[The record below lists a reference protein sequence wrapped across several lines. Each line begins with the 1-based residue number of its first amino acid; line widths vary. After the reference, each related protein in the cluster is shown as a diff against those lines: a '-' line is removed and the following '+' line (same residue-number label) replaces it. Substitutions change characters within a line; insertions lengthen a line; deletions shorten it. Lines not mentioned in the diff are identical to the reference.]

1 MTSNQGI
8 QLRDYQIAA
17 INDIIRA
24 IIEKKNTVLQLPTG
38 TGKTTIIAEVIRLW
52 RAQHSKNQR
61 ALVIVHRIELVE
73 QIIER
78 FLQFGITAG
87 KIKAGEPVNTN
98 FQIQVGLIQSLR
110 NPARRPVT
118 LGLIIVDEAHH
129 INASS
134 YSDLISYY
142 ESYKPTVIGVTAT
155 PSRLDGK
162 PLGDVFSQL
171 FEYGQITNFINS
183 GYLSPMKHYATG
195 FPELKKIRV
204 KSTGDYDEKALVAEM
219 SNEKIMANLI
229 KGYEMHAPNKKMIVF
244 AVNTDHAVNIA
255 NRYCSSGF
263 SAVALDYRT
272 DSNIRRQTVEDF
284 KIGRIQILVNVNLFT
299 EGFDCP
305 DVEVIQLARPT
316 KSLNLYLQMVGRGMR
331 IFPGKECGIILDN
344 AKLWEEHGLVSRERN
359 WTITGLNKSADKNIK
374 VRLKNESDEESNRDI
389 EIPQESNHLELIE
402 IVDDIIEIASETK
415 HLDEISRVLLIPNFI
430 YTLKRK
436 LEGSFFFSENNLSL
450 ETDKVLMSHYITGQ
464 KMSKRA
470 FCRLIGLNIKSDQ
483 KTISTKKIISQW
495 NNTFTDSL
503 NLENT
508 IINWCYNFIFCWSE
522 KQSFYDPIL
531 DEVMP
536 NETLMEILSAFH
548 ERKSFRL
555 LDLSEEFKNSIT
567 KQITME
573 QVEEIREQIIKKHY
587 DNITRDLRELDTGFI
602 EMADANIMLNQKQLT
617 IITTEETNNMDREVT
632 LEPLVTV
639 SGNKE
644 YRLAK
649 VATELNRSF
658 QALADLLNQQGFDV
672 IPKPTT
678 KITEEMYGALLRE
691 FSAGKAAMDE
701 TKLLKSTLGP
711 KSNASS
717 EDLDG
722 PKILGNIDI
731 GKNKTVDNQ
740 LVKNL
745 ILIKVSLE
753 LNSNWRNVALYL
765 KENGYK
771 ITHPTP
777 NSKITEE
784 MYKFLVEK
792 YHQSKS

>member
-1 MTSNQGI
+1 MASEPSVI
-8 QLRDYQIAA
+8 LRDYQNNAIKDILSG
-17 INDIIRA
+17 INDR
-24 IIEKKNTVLQLPTG
+24 KNTVIQLPTG
-38 TGKTTIIAEVIRLW
+38 TGKTTVIAEALRIW
-52 RAQHSKNQR
+52 RSNYGKNQR
-61 ALVIVHRIELVE
+61 SLVVVHRVELVE

-78 FLQFGITAG
+78 FMQFGIKAG

-142 ESYKPTVIGVTAT
+142 DTFKPTVIGVTAT

-162 PLGDVFSQL
+162 PLGAVFSQL

-183 GYLSPMKHYATG
+183 GFLSPMKHYATG
-195 FPELKKIRV
+195 FPELKKIKV

-229 KGYEMHAPNKKMIVF
+229 KGYEMHSPNKKMIVF
-244 AVNTDHAVNIA
+244 AVNTEHAVNIA
-255 NRYCSSGF
+255 NRYCGSGF
-263 SAVALDYRT
+263 SAVALDYKT
-272 DSNIRRQTVEDF
+272 DNDTRRQTVEDF
-284 KIGRIQILVNVNLFT
+284 KNGKIQILVNVNLFT

-344 AKLWEEHGLVSRERN
+344 AKLWEEHGLISRYRN
-359 WTITGLNKSADKNIK
+359 WTINGLNKSADKTIK
-374 VRLKNESDEESNRDI
+374 VRLKNDSDEESNRDI
-389 EIPQESNHLELIE
+389 EIPQESNQLELIE
-402 IVDDIIEIASETK
+402 IVDDYNPKQIELQNDDK
-415 HLDEISRVLLIPNFI
+415 HLDEISKVLLIPNFI
-430 YTLKRK
+430 DILMKK
-436 LEGSFFFSENNLSL
+436 LDSSFFYSENNLNL
-450 ETDKVLMSHYITGQ
+450 DVDKVLMSHYITGQ

-470 FCRLIGLNIKSDQ
+470 VCRLIGLNIKSDQ
-483 KTISTKKIISQW
+483 KTISRKKIIYQFDI
-495 NNTFTDSL
+495 FTQSVIK
-503 NLENT
+503 ENI
-508 IINWCYNFIFCWSE
+508 IINWCYNLIFRWSE
-522 KQSFYDPIL
+522 KQSFYYPFI

-536 NETLMEILSAFH
+536 NETLIKILSAFH
-548 ERKSFRL
+548 ERKAFRL

-573 QVEEIREQIIKKHY
+573 QVEEIREQIIKKHQ
-587 DNITRDLRELDTGFI
+587 DDISRDLRELDKDFI
-602 EMADANIMLNQKQLT
+602 ELADANSMSIRNQLP
-617 IITTEETNNMDREVT
+617 IITTEEKNTADRKVT
-632 LEPLVTV
+632 FEPSVNV

-649 VATELNRSF
+649 VASELNRSF

-672 IPKPTT
+672 MPKPTT
-678 KITEEMYGALLRE
+678 KITEEMYQTLLSE
-691 FSAGKAAMDE
+691 FSIAKGKVVD
-701 TKLLKSTLGP
+701 KH
-711 KSNASS
+711 
-717 EDLDG
+717 
-722 PKILGNIDI
+722 DI
-731 GKNKTVDNQ
+731 KNR
-740 LVKNL
+740 

-765 KENGYK
+765 KENGFVIK
-771 ITHPTP
+771 HPKPTSIIS
-777 NSKITEE
+777 ND
-784 MYKFLVEK
+784 MYNFLVENYTVVK
-792 YHQSKS
+792 